1 MEARRALHREKR
13 QGVPIP
19 TVSLVGYTNAGKS
32 TLFNSLTHQQTYV
45 SGRMFATLDPLV
57 RKFTLDSGQEVLLS
71 DTVGFI
77 RKLPHTLVAAFHAT
91 LEETLEADLILHV
104 LDVSHPNYRA
114 LRQAVHE
121 VLDEIGLEDTPI
133 LEACNKI
140 DLLQKVPRVDP
151 SGEHIYISARTGEGL
166 PQLLQRIE
174 CLINRNYRE
183 VHLTI
188 PFDRGDVVSQLRE
201 RAHIRSQEYR
211 ADGIHLLA
219 ALPLADLG
227 RYKKFVDSKVDEN

>member
-1 MEARRALHREKR
+1 M
-13 QGVPIP
+13 
-19 TVSLVGYTNAGKS
+19 SLVGYTNAGKS

-57 RKFTLDSGQEVLLS
+57 RKFALDSGQEVLLS

-140 DLLQKVPRVDP
+140 DLLQEVPRVDP
-151 SGEHIYISARTGEGL
+151 SGEHIFISARTGEGL